1 MAEVHVQQRVA
12 AANGYKLTFLRE
24 QHNKLAHSNKELVT
38 WAHGCRRR
46 RAAHI

>member
-12 AANGYKLTFLRE
+12 PANGYKLTFLLE
-24 QHNKLAHSNKELVT
+24 QHNNLAHLNKLMVT
-38 WAHGCRRR
+38 GAHGCRRR